1 LAFVCHFDPGRL
13 MFLQVDTKSAAA
25 VASVARATFL
35 HHHPGADAAI
45 VELLFRDIDDIFA
58 GRYLDYRALDM
69 RYHDLEH
76 TLQAALCLV
85 QLLEGRRRVR
95 AVPPLTVRHFELA
108 IAAVLLHD
116 TGYLKLKSDSTGTGG
131 KYTLV
136 HVIRSCSFA
145 ASYLPTLGFTGDEV
159 ETVVNAI
166 RCTGPR
172 SNVTHLQFAGEVEHF
187 LGGALATA
195 DYLGQMAAPDYVDEL
210 PYLYAEFEESDN
222 FFNTPREKRTFRSVR
237 DLVSKTPVFWEKFVL
252 PRLNHDYAGIYRFL
266 SDPYPGGP
274 NPYLAAVEQ
283 NMSRALALA
292 YSPELSMNPFGA
304 IPDSRAGSRSPILPG
319 T

>member
-1 LAFVCHFDPGRL
+1 

-35 HHHPGADAAI
+35 HHYPGADTAI
-45 VELLFRDIDDIFA
+45 VDVLFRDIEDIFG
-58 GRYLDYRALDM
+58 GRYLDYKALDM

-85 QLLEGRRRVR
+85 ELLEGRYRVR
-95 AVPPLTVRHFELA
+95 TSPLLTERHFELA
-108 IAAVLLHD
+108 MASALLHD
-116 TGYLKLKSDSTGTGG
+116 TGYLKLKSDAAGTGG

-136 HVIRSCSFA
+136 HVIRSCAFA

-172 SNVTHLQFAGEVEHF
+172 SNLSHLQFTGEIEHF

-222 FFNTPREKRTFRSVR
+222 FFNTPREKRVFRSVR

-252 PRLNHDYAGIYRFL
+252 PRLNHDYAGVYRFL

-274 NPYLAAVEQ
+274 NPYLTAIEQ
-283 NMSRALALA
+283 NMARAVALA
-292 YSPELSMNPFGA
+292 YAPELSLSPFGSIA
-304 IPDSRAGSRSPILPG
+304 GNPGGSRSPILPSP
-319 T
+319 